1 MNFAKLFALKED
13 GKWWKEEAEL
23 FEDEAARAAGA
34 IDVEVEAAAVVEAG
48 GLLASEVEVDVD
60 VDVVGDFSAD
70 DLVVVSVTG
79 ADAGV
84 DGVGLKKPSLGPV
97 FSLGGTGALIGWC

>member
-23 FEDEAARAAGA
+23 FEDEAASAAGA

-48 GLLASEVEVDVD
+48 GLLAREVDV
-60 VDVVGDFSAD
+60 VVVGDFSE
-70 DLVVVSVTG
+70 DLVSVTG

-84 DGVGLKKPSLGPV
+84 DGVGLNNPSLGPV
-97 FSLGGTGALIGWC
+97 FALGGRGTRIGCC